1 MYQLNIPKIAIR
13 AIIRPETYH
22 VLYSK
27 RDVIQEMLSFGFEF
41 IKKYKPSETD
51 LMHKNLGPL
60 TLFKQLNATE
70 EEVLKSLAALGLCC
84 LDNYKQFQVPILDA
98 LEGEA
103 SELMTVITFPPY
115 QEAIIRSFIAITAIF
130 KNAKNNGVGISN
142 EDIFK
147 MLLKILKNLK
157 ELENDVETFV
167 AINLILLG
175 ALIIESV
182 SIYNQQMQCN

>member
-1 MYQLNIPKIAIR
+1 
-13 AIIRPETYH
+13 
-22 VLYSK
+22 
-27 RDVIQEMLSFGFEF
+27 MLSFGVEF
-41 IKKYKPSETD
+41 IKKYDPSEAD
-51 LMHKNLGPL
+51 LTHKNLGPL
-60 TLFKQLNATE
+60 PLFKQLNATE

-84 LDNYKQFQVPILDA
+84 LDNYKQFQVSILDA

-103 SELMTVITFPPY
+103 SELMTVITLPPY
-115 QEAIIRSFIAITAIF
+115 EEAIIRSIISITAIF

>member
-1 MYQLNIPKIAIR
+1 MYQLNVPKMAIR
-13 AIIRPETYH
+13 AIIRPETFH

-27 RDVIQEMLSFGFEF
+27 RDVIREMLSFGVEF
-41 IKKYKPSETD
+41 IKKYDPSEAD

-60 TLFKQLNATE
+60 PLFKQLNATE

-103 SELMTVITFPPY
+103 SEIMTIITLPPY
-115 QEAIIRSFIAITAIF
+115 EEAITRSLISISAIF

-167 AINLILLG
+167 AINLIVLG